1 MTPSPSDPPPSAT
14 AAARAARW
22 LGGGLIVLGLAAI
35 AGLLA
40 GIAADPGVQS
50 ALTPAP
56 DGERPSLVLAVLD
69 GFGLIVPGLL
79 IALSVVA
86 IVFGV
91 RVGKRDAATLRMARD
106 AASWAMIVA
115 GVVLVARLLQGAPLL
130 GDGDQLWPRLS
141 GGLVGSGLATLLAL
155 GLRFGLTRAA
165 DAPDLPPEPL
175 PAREMRSAWNL
186 LLPALLI
193 LVVVAARPL
202 EATVIT
208 SVTDKRFASSDVPS
222 YVGLQHY
229 RELMTLSLDR
239 LSCRRA
245 DDGSCEV
252 GPDGATRWEPL
263 PREKLLEGYRSG
275 WVLDLPLITGPDEAI
290 SITAL
295 DRDWWRSIWTT
306 IVFTVFS
313 VSGELLLGLFLALTV
328 HSSFR
333 GRGAMRAV
341 MLIPWAIPTVVSAR
355 LWELMLKDTSA
366 GVVNRFLMSV
376 GILDRPQAWLTTTSL
391 QLPSVIVIDVW
402 KTAPFMG
409 LLLLAGLQT
418 IPKELYESARVDGAS
433 RVREFFAITLPLLR
447 PAIGVAL
454 IFRTLDALRVFDL
467 FQVLFGRSERS
478 VSTYNFEVL
487 IANQEAG
494 YASAVGVLIFL
505 LIFFFAVIYVRV
517 LGVNR

>member
-1 MTPSPSDPPPSAT
+1 MRHVPDGPNDP
-14 AAARAARW
+14 AAARTARW
-22 LGGGLIVLGLAAI
+22 LGGGLIMIGVAAI
-35 AGLLA
+35 VGLLLA
-40 GIAADPGVQS
+40 VLADSGVQS
-50 ALTPAP
+50 ALTAAP
-56 DGERPSLVLAVLD
+56 DGSRPSLVLAVLD
-69 GFGLIVPGLL
+69 GFGLIVPALL
-79 IALSVVA
+79 ITAGAVA
-86 IVFGV
+86 IGFGV
-91 RVGKRDAATLRMARD
+91 RVARRDAATLRTARD
-106 AASWAMIVA
+106 AATWATLVA
-115 GVVLVARLLQGAPLL
+115 AVVVAARLLQGAPVL
-130 GDGDQLWPRLS
+130 
-141 GGLVGSGLATLLAL
+141 GSGDAFWIRLTGGVLGAVLAAVVALAL
-155 GLRFGLTRAA
+155 RMGLARAA

-208 SVTDKRFASSDVPS
+208 SVTDKRFASSDVPNF
-222 YVGLQHY
+222 VGLQHY
-229 RELMTLSLDR
+229 RELMTLTFDR
-239 LSCRRA
+239 LTCRRA
-245 DDGSCEV
+245 DDGTCEV
-252 GPDGATRWEPL
+252 GPDGDVRWDPL
-263 PREKLLEGYRSG
+263 DREKLVAGYRTA
-275 WVLDLPLITGPDEAI
+275 WTLNPPLLTPPDEAI
-290 SITAL
+290 SVSAL

-306 IVFTVFS
+306 VVFTVFS
-313 VSGELLLGLFLALTV
+313 VSGELVLGLFLAMTV

-376 GILDRPQAWLTTTSL
+376 GLLDQPQAWLTNTSL

-505 LIFFFAVIYVRV
+505 LIFVFAVAYVRV

>member
-1 MTPSPSDPPPSAT
+1 MRHVPNGPTDP
-14 AAARAARW
+14 AAAGPARW
-22 LGGGLIVLGLAAI
+22 LGGGLVVIGVAAV
-35 AGLLA
+35 AGLLLA
-40 GIAADPGVQS
+40 VLADPGVQS
-50 ALTPAP
+50 ALNPAP
-56 DGERPSLVLAVLD
+56 DGPRPSLVLAVLD
-69 GFGLIVPGLL
+69 GFGLIVPALL
-79 IALSVVA
+79 IGVGAVAL
-86 IVFGV
+86 VFGV
-91 RVGKRDAATLRMARD
+91 RVARRDAATLRMARD
-106 AASWAMIVA
+106 AATWAVLLAAVVA
-115 GVVLVARLLQGAPLL
+115 TARLLQGAPLL
-130 GDGDQLWPRLS
+130 GAGDALWIRLS
-141 GGLVGSGLATLLAL
+141 GGVLGTLFAAVVALALRAGLA
-155 GLRFGLTRAA
+155 RAA

-193 LVVVAARPL
+193 LIVVAARPL

-208 SVTDKRFASSDVPS
+208 SVTDKRFASSDVPNF
-222 YVGLQHY
+222 VGLQHY
-229 RELMTLSLDR
+229 RELMTLTVDR
-239 LSCRRA
+239 LTCRRA
-245 DDGSCEV
+245 DDGTCEV
-252 GPDGATRWEPL
+252 GPDGDVRWDPL
-263 PREKLLEGYRSG
+263 DREKLVAGYRTA
-275 WVLDLPLITGPDEAI
+275 WTLNPPLLTAPDEAI
-290 SITAL
+290 SISAL

-306 IVFTVFS
+306 VVFTVFS
-313 VSGELLLGLFLALTV
+313 VSGELLLGLFLAMTV

-376 GILDRPQAWLTTTSL
+376 GLLDQPQAWLTNTAL

-505 LIFFFAVIYVRV
+505 LIFVFAVMYVRV